1 MDLNS
6 LLLKIYEAASMQR
19 WNDQIKTV
27 EFTELDKQAHKMIVA
42 YILGRCEEDL
52 AGTEK
57 EKGEIDWISL
67 IETGIFDFLKRIVLT
82 DLKPPLIYKIKED
95 SKKYRKLNQW
105 VFDRIRPFVKELGPE
120 FIQKLKDHL

>member
-52 AGTEK
+52 
-57 EKGEIDWISL
+57 GEEANENLQIDWISV

-95 SKKYRKLNQW
+95 KKKYRKL
-105 VFDRIRPFVKELGPE
+105 
-120 FIQKLKDHL
+120 